1 MSRSFKSAAFPI
13 LIVLVLAFSGRQT
26 GQPELQ
32 RRAPAQLPHAGLAG
46 NPKRRS
52 QVRRVQEQ
60 GQSARSPAQP
70 KANNEKYEIGFVEQA
85 APQLIAQLE
94 KADVSFNIE
103 SEKSSVL
110 LSLLTYILP
119 FIIFLGFW
127 IFLMNQ
133 VQGGGSKVM
142 SFGKSRAKRLSAD
155 SPKITFR
162 DVAGVDEAVEELHE
176 IKEFLE
182 NPKKFQALGAR
193 IPTGVLLYGPPGT
206 GKTLLARAVAGEA
219 GVPFFSI
226 SGSDFVE
233 MFVGVG
239 ASRVRDLF
247 EQAKQNSP
255 CIIFMDEIDAV
266 GRHRGAGLGGGH
278 DEREQ
283 TLNQLLVEM
292 DGFEAKDNIIMIA
305 ATNRPDILDPA
316 LLRPGR
322 FDRQIAVDRPDR
334 KGRAKIL
341 EVHTRGKPLAKEID
355 IDALA
360 GQTPGFTG
368 ADLSNLINEAALLAA
383 RTGKREIDQDE
394 LEEGIMRV
402 IAGPEKKTRVMSE
415 KERLITAYHEMGHAL
430 VGHFLEHADPVHK
443 ISVISRGQALGY
455 TISMPQED
463 RFLTTRAELNDTMAM
478 TLGGRAAEEIVFGEI
493 TTGASNDIEKVTA
506 TAKQMVMRFG
516 MSEKLG
522 PRVFGH
528 DHGQPFLGR
537 EFSTEP
543 DYSDEIARE
552 IDDEV
557 RRIIEGAHQRA
568 RDILTAHQHDLR
580 TSPRSSSSA
589 RRSRRRSSW
598 RCWTA
603 RARRRSSARGGRGQ
617 PELPAPPGTA
627 DRPNVKPARATPR
640 PGLAGGTDRTSG
652 PPTAERPELRL
663 TPRVDHLNV
672 PPPGWLPR
680 DGRRELTPD
689 SFSDGGR
696 SSTREAAVA
705 HGLELVWEG
714 ARYPRHRRRV
724 DAAGGGAGRRRG
736 GVAPVIPVI
745 EGLAAARTTRA
756 DLDRHLEGAVA
767 RRRSRGASLVTTSVR
782 LRADPAMAGVVAD
795 SGAECCLMH
804 MLGEPRTMQ
813 DDRAT
818 TMWSMR

>member
-1 MSRSFKSAAFPI
+1 MSRFFKSAAFPI
-13 LIVLVLAFSGRQT
+13 LIVVVLAFLAVKLVSPGNQNHRSHSYQTLVAKEIPSGEVKSA
-26 GQPELQ
+26 ELKNK
-32 RRAPAQLPHAGLAG
+32 G
-46 NPKRRS
+46 
-52 QVRRVQEQ
+52 
-60 GQSARSPAQP
+60 
-70 KANNEKYEIGFVEQA
+70 KALEVKLKNGETYEVGFIEQA
-85 APQLIAQLE
+85 SPQLIAQLE
-94 KADVSFNIE
+94 KANVPFNIE
-103 SEKSSVL
+103 SEKSSAL
-110 LSLLTYILP
+110 LSLLTYIIP
-119 FIIFLGFW
+119 FVLFFGFW

-142 SFGKSRAKRLSAD
+142 SFGKSRAKRMSAD

-341 EVHTRGKPLAKEID
+341 EVHTRGKPLAKVID

-368 ADLSNLINEAALLAA
+368 ADLSNLINEAALLSA
-383 RTGKREIDQDE
+383 RTGKREIGQEE

-430 VGHFLEHADPVHK
+430 VGHFLEHSDPVHK

-463 RFLTTRAELNDTMAM
+463 RFLTTRAELEDTMAM
-478 TLGGRAAEEIVFGEI
+478 TLGGRAAEELVFGEI

-522 PRVFGH
+522 PRVYGH

-557 RRIIEGAHQRA
+557 RRIIESAHQRA
-568 RDILTAHQHDLR
+568 RSILTEHERDLKNLSEILVKR
-580 TSPRSSSSA
+580 ETIEKEEFNALLIGKSEEEVYGIEE
-589 RRSRRRSSW
+589 
-598 RCWTA
+598 
-603 RARRRSSARGGRGQ
+603 GGA
-617 PELPAPPGTA
+617 PELPAPPA
-627 DRPNVKPARATPR
+627 VDRPERETPRAVPR
-640 PGLAGGTDRTSG
+640 PGLAGGTAEIRATDH
-652 PPTAERPELRL
+652 ERPE
-663 TPRVDHLNV
+663 
-672 PPPGWLPR
+672 
-680 DGRRELTPD
+680 
-689 SFSDGGR
+689 
-696 SSTREAAVA
+696 
-705 HGLELVWEG
+705 
-714 ARYPRHRRRV
+714 
-724 DAAGGGAGRRRG
+724 
-736 GVAPVIPVI
+736 
-745 EGLAAARTTRA
+745 
-756 DLDRHLEGAVA
+756 
-767 RRRSRGASLVTTSVR
+767 
-782 LRADPAMAGVVAD
+782 PA
-795 SGAECCLMH
+795 
-804 MLGEPRTMQ
+804 
-813 DDRAT
+813 
-818 TMWSMR
+818 

>member
-1 MSRSFKSAAFPI
+1 MSRFFKSAAFPI
-13 LIVLVLAFSGRQT
+13 LIVVVLAFFAQKLIGSGSKTEKQT
-26 GQPELQ
+26 FGDMMY
-32 RRAPAQLPHAGLAG
+32 QLEHGG
-46 NPKRRS
+46 
-52 QVRRVQEQ
+52 VQSLSLHEKDNTANVTTTQ
-60 GQSARSPAQP
+60 GQKYTVGYPDGYVSQIITAADKDLSPQNFDIQG
-70 KANNEKYEIGFVEQA
+70 KTSNGW
-85 APQLIAQLE
+85 
-94 KADVSFNIE
+94 
-103 SEKSSVL
+103 

-119 FIIFLGFW
+119 FVIFIGFW

-142 SFGKSRAKRLSAD
+142 SFGKSRAKRMSVD

-193 IPTGVLLYGPPGT
+193 IPKGVLLYGPPGT

-292 DGFEAKDNIIMIA
+292 DGFEMKDNIILIA

-322 FDRQIAVDRPDR
+322 FDRQIVVDRPDR
-334 KGRAKIL
+334 NGRKKIL
-341 EVHTRGKPLAKEID
+341 DVHTRGKPLAREID
-355 IDALA
+355 VDALA

-368 ADLSNLINEAALLAA
+368 ADLSNLVNEAALLAA
-383 RTGKREIDQDE
+383 RNGKREITQIE

-402 IAGPEKKTRVMSE
+402 IAGPEKKTRVMSD
-415 KERLITAYHEMGHAL
+415 KERRITAYHEMGHAM
-430 VGHFLEHADPVHK
+430 VGHFLPNADPVHK

-455 TISMPQED
+455 TISLPAED
-463 RFLTTRAELNDTMAM
+463 KFLTTRAELQDTMAM
-478 TLGGRAAEEIVFGEI
+478 TLGGRAAEEIVFGEV
-493 TTGASNDIEKVTA
+493 TTGASNDLEKVTA

-537 EFSTEP
+537 EFSAEP

-552 IDDEV
+552 IDDEI
-557 RRIIEGAHQRA
+557 RRIVEQAHVQA
-568 RDILTAHQHDLR
+568 KDIL
-580 TSPRSSSSA
+580 SSHRESLSKLSEILIK
-589 RRSRRRSSW
+589 RETIEKEQFESLLS
-598 RCWTA
+598 
-603 RARRRSSARGGRGQ
+603 GGTEEQVFGA
-617 PELPAPPGTA
+617 EAPPPPEVPIPGTPA
-627 DRPNVKPARATPR
+627 GERREGPRPLPR
-640 PGLAGGTDRTSG
+640 PGLAGGT
-652 PPTAERPELRL
+652 AE
-663 TPRVDHLNV
+663 
-672 PPPGWLPR
+672 
-680 DGRRELTPD
+680 
-689 SFSDGGR
+689 
-696 SSTREAAVA
+696 
-705 HGLELVWEG
+705 
-714 ARYPRHRRRV
+714 
-724 DAAGGGAGRRRG
+724 
-736 GVAPVIPVI
+736 
-745 EGLAAARTTRA
+745 
-756 DLDRHLEGAVA
+756 
-767 RRRSRGASLVTTSVR
+767 
-782 LRADPAMAGVVAD
+782 
-795 SGAECCLMH
+795 
-804 MLGEPRTMQ
+804 
-813 DDRAT
+813 
-818 TMWSMR
+818 

>member
-13 LIVLVLAFSGRQT
+13 LIVLVLAFLVVKFVSNSPSGGRSHSYKTLVTEEIPKNEVKSVEFKNKGKVLAVELKNKEKWEGGYVEQET
-26 GQPELQ
+26 PELFKQ
-32 RRAPAQLPHAGLAG
+32 LKAASVPAY
-46 NPKRRS
+46 N
-52 QVRRVQEQ
+52 
-60 GQSARSPAQP
+60 
-70 KANNEKYEIGFVEQA
+70 VEA
-85 APQLIAQLE
+85 
-94 KADVSFNIE
+94 
-103 SEKSSVL
+103 EKSSAL
-110 LSLLTYILP
+110 LSILIAVLP
-119 FIIFLGFW
+119 FVIFLGFW

-341 EVHTRGKPLAKEID
+341 EVHTRGKPLAKQID

-383 RTGKREIDQDE
+383 RTGKREINQEE

-430 VGHFLEHADPVHK
+430 VGHFLEHSDPVHK

-478 TLGGRAAEEIVFGEI
+478 TLGGRAAEEIVFDEI

-557 RRIIEGAHQRA
+557 RRIVEVAHQRA
-568 RDILTAHQHDLR
+568 RDILTEHQHDLTKISEILVKR
-580 TSPRSSSSA
+580 ETIEKEEFLALLDGKSEDEVFGAEEESSK
-589 RRSRRRSSW
+589 
-598 RCWTA
+598 
-603 RARRRSSARGGRGQ
+603 
-617 PELPAPPGTA
+617 PELPAPPAPA
-627 DRPNVKPARATPR
+627 DRPERETPRVSPR
-640 PGLAGGTDRTSG
+640 PGLAGGTAELRGEG
-652 PPTAERPELRL
+652 PERPEL
-663 TPRVDHLNV
+663 
-672 PPPGWLPR
+672 
-680 DGRRELTPD
+680 
-689 SFSDGGR
+689 
-696 SSTREAAVA
+696 A
-705 HGLELVWEG
+705 
-714 ARYPRHRRRV
+714 
-724 DAAGGGAGRRRG
+724 
-736 GVAPVIPVI
+736 
-745 EGLAAARTTRA
+745 
-756 DLDRHLEGAVA
+756 
-767 RRRSRGASLVTTSVR
+767 
-782 LRADPAMAGVVAD
+782 
-795 SGAECCLMH
+795 
-804 MLGEPRTMQ
+804 
-813 DDRAT
+813 
-818 TMWSMR
+818 

>member
-1 MSRSFKSAAFPI
+1 MSRFFKSAAFPI
-13 LIVLVLAFSGRQT
+13 LIVVVLAFFAQKLIGSGHSGQKQT
-26 GQPELQ
+26 FGDLL
-32 RRAPAQLPHAGLAG
+32 AQLDAKQVQSLSLHEKDNTANVTLANG
-46 NPKRRS
+46 TKYTVGYPDGYVS
-52 QVRRVQEQ
+52 QI
-60 GQSARSPAQP
+60 
-70 KANNEKYEIGFVEQA
+70 IGDA
-85 APQLIAQLE
+85 
-94 KADVSFNIE
+94 
-103 SEKSSVL
+103 EKSLPPQNFDIQGKTSNGW

-119 FIIFLGFW
+119 FVIFIGFW

-142 SFGKSRAKRLSAD
+142 SFGKSRAKRMSVD

-193 IPTGVLLYGPPGT
+193 IPKGVLLYGPPGT

-292 DGFEAKDNIIMIA
+292 DGFEMKDNIILIA

-322 FDRQIAVDRPDR
+322 FDRQIVVDRPDR
-334 KGRAKIL
+334 NGRKKIL
-341 EVHTRGKPLAKEID
+341 DVHTRGKPLAREID
-355 IDALA
+355 VDALA

-368 ADLSNLINEAALLAA
+368 ADLSNLVNEAALLAA
-383 RTGKREIDQDE
+383 RNGKREITQIE

-402 IAGPEKKTRVMSE
+402 IAGPEKKTRVMSD
-415 KERLITAYHEMGHAL
+415 KERRITAYHEMGHAM
-430 VGHFLEHADPVHK
+430 VGHFLPNADPVHK

-455 TISMPQED
+455 TISLPAED
-463 RFLTTRAELNDTMAM
+463 KFLTTRAELQDTMAM
-478 TLGGRAAEEIVFGEI
+478 TLGGRAAEEIVFGEV
-493 TTGASNDIEKVTA
+493 TTGASNDLEKVTA

-537 EFSTEP
+537 EFSAEP

-552 IDDEV
+552 IDDEI
-557 RRIIEGAHQRA
+557 RRMVEAAHIQA
-568 RDILTAHQHDLR
+568 KDIL
-580 TSPRSSSSA
+580 SSHRDSLEKLSEILIKRETIEKEQFEA
-589 RRSRRRSSW
+589 LL
-598 RCWTA
+598 A
-603 RARRRSSARGGRGQ
+603 GGGEADVFGAEAPPP
-617 PELPAPPGTA
+617 PEVPIPGLPAGERREGP
-627 DRPNVKPARATPR
+627 RPLPR
-640 PGLAGGTDRTSG
+640 PGLAGGT
-652 PPTAERPELRL
+652 AE
-663 TPRVDHLNV
+663 
-672 PPPGWLPR
+672 
-680 DGRRELTPD
+680 
-689 SFSDGGR
+689 
-696 SSTREAAVA
+696 
-705 HGLELVWEG
+705 
-714 ARYPRHRRRV
+714 
-724 DAAGGGAGRRRG
+724 
-736 GVAPVIPVI
+736 
-745 EGLAAARTTRA
+745 
-756 DLDRHLEGAVA
+756 
-767 RRRSRGASLVTTSVR
+767 
-782 LRADPAMAGVVAD
+782 
-795 SGAECCLMH
+795 
-804 MLGEPRTMQ
+804 
-813 DDRAT
+813 
-818 TMWSMR
+818 